1 MGDTELPP
9 GTASALAAVLR
20 EMEVADRERADGVD
34 AGAPVVVSSSTP
46 GDPRDA
52 PRRDGIHDS
61 LESHSSGGGSDENL
75 MPDFAARVPHE
86 QTDLVRDIHEMVA
99 EALGE
104 GEADDKLDC
113 SREGEMLETVVPYDF
128 DPSRTP
134 SSWRSARIRRRLGP
148 DDGDRQ
154 R

>member
-104 GEADDKLDC
+104 GEADDKLDL
-113 SREGEMLETVVPYDF
+113 SL
-128 DPSRTP
+128 
-134 SSWRSARIRRRLGP
+134 IHI
-148 DDGDRQ
+148 
-154 R
+154 